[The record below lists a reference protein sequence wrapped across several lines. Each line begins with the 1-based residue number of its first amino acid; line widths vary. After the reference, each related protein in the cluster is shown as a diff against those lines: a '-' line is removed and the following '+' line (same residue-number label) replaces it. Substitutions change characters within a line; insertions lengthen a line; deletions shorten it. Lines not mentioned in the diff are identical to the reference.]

1 MYRSRSELMPVF
13 DLKFS
18 NHANDIITSVS
29 YSDEHLVFFDSF
41 TKQKRKE
48 SFQPFLNGVR
58 IIVFQSLNC
67 AGIYCHLPLSFK
79 RTIITFLFDNYCAME
94 TVN

>member
-48 SFQPFLNGVR
+48 SFSAIFERCSHHCVSVTKLCWN
-58 IIVFQSLNC
+58 I
-67 AGIYCHLPLSFK
+67 LSF
-79 RTIITFLFDNYCAME
+79 TIVIQANNNY
-94 TVN
+94 VFV

>member
-18 NHANDIITSVS
+18 NHANDIITSIS
-29 YSDEHLVFFDSF
+29 YSDEHLVS
-41 TKQKRKE
+41 TKQKPKAGF
-48 SFQPFLNGVR
+48 SNFYGVR

-79 RTIITFLFDNYCAME
+79 RTISS
-94 TVN
+94 